1 MDGGQPVS
9 GFGELLRSQRERAG
23 MTQQCLA
30 DHATLSVR
38 AVRDMEAGRVRRP
51 RHETVRLVADALRL
65 TGRARSAFEASARR
79 QVPAEEPTAPPAPRT
94 AIVGRERE
102 TATLARCLTGDGD
115 RLVSVVGLGGVG
127 KTRLALEAAWHTHRS
142 ERWPVHWVSC
152 GDRLSLAAPAGR
164 TGPLE
169 AVGDRPALLVLDGA
183 DDGLD
188 HTLLDRVF
196 HRHPSLRVLVTTR
209 SPLSLDG
216 EQVVPLAPL
225 DTPGPDTAPSDL
237 AAVPAVRLMLA
248 HMRRLRPGLTLEPSD
263 TLAIA
268 GLCAY
273 LDGLPRALEYAAG
286 WTLLESPGRLTER
299 LSAAPFGL
307 AAPPVTHCERGD
319 VRDALDEALRSLTA
333 DQLAFVRLLSDS
345 ASDWSLEEAAAADG
359 RSAQHCHQSLHEL
372 LSRGLLRLT
381 PDRNSARFA
390 VLNLVRTVCR
400 EQYGTPGLAPMPGE
414 PLPRTPFPA
423 ALVS

>member
-9 GFGELLRSQRERAG
+9 GFGELLRSRREHAG

-51 RHETVRLVADALRL
+51 RHETVRLMADALRL
-65 TGRARSAFEASARR
+65 TGSARSAFEAAARR
-79 QVPAEEPTAPPAPRT
+79 QAPAAEPAAPPAPRT

-102 TATLARCLTGDGD
+102 TAALAHCLTGDGD

-127 KTRLALEAAWHTHRS
+127 KTRLALEAAWRVHDS
-142 ERWPVHWVSC
+142 GRWPVHWVSC
-152 GDRLSLAAPAGR
+152 GDRGSLAAL
-164 TGPLE
+164 TGGTGLAE
-169 AVGDRPALLVLDGA
+169 VAGDRPALLVLDGA

-188 HTLLDRVF
+188 HTLLDRAF
-196 HRHPSLRVLVTTR
+196 RRRPGLRVLITTR

-225 DTPGPDTAPSDL
+225 DTPRPDTAAREL
-237 AAVPAVRLMLA
+237 AEVPAVRLMLA

-263 TLAIA
+263 LPAVA

-286 WTLLESPGRLTER
+286 WTLLESPARLTER

-319 VRDALDEALRSLTA
+319 VREALDEALRSLTA
-333 DQLAFVRLLSDS
+333 DQLAFVRLLSDPDT
-345 ASDWSLEEAAAADG
+345 DWSLEEAAAAGG
-359 RSAQHCHQSLHEL
+359 RSARHCHQAVHEL
-372 LSRGLLRLT
+372 LSRGLLRLA
-381 PDRNSARFA
+381 PERGGARFA

-400 EQYGTPGLAPMPGE
+400 ERYRTPGL
-414 PLPRTPFPA
+414 PLAPFPA

>member
-9 GFGELLRSQRERAG
+9 GFGELLRYRRERAG

-65 TGRARSAFEASARR
+65 TGGARSAFEAAARR
-79 QVPAEEPTAPPAPRT
+79 QVPEEEPLAPPAART

-102 TATLARCLTGDGD
+102 TAALTHCLTGDGD

-127 KTRLALEAAWHTHRS
+127 KTRLALEAAWRTHRS
-142 ERWPVHWVSC
+142 QGWPVHWTTG
-152 GDRLSLAAPAGR
+152 GDRLSPAAL
-164 TGPLE
+164 TGGDGPME
-169 AVGDRPALLVLDGA
+169 IAGDRPALLVLDGA

-188 HTLLDRVF
+188 HSLLDRVF
-196 HRHPSLRVLVTTR
+196 DRRPGLRVLITTR

-225 DTPGPDTAPSDL
+225 DTPGPDTAPGDL
-237 AAVPAVRLMLA
+237 AEVPAVRLMLA

-268 GLCAY
+268 GLCAF

-286 WTLLESPGRLTER
+286 WTLLESPRRLTER
-299 LSAAPFGL
+299 LSASPFGL

-319 VRDALDEALRSLTA
+319 VREALDEALRSLTA

-345 ASDWSLEEAAAADG
+345 ASDWSLEEAAAAGG
-359 RSAQHCHQSLHEL
+359 RSARDCHQSVHEL

-381 PDRNSARFA
+381 PDPDGARFA

-400 EQYGTPGLAPMPGE
+400 EQYATPGLAQVSGE

>member
-9 GFGELLRSQRERAG
+9 GFGELLRDQRERAG

-38 AVRDMEAGRVRRP
+38 AVRDLEAGRVRRP

-65 TGRARSAFEASARR
+65 TGRTRTAFEAAASRR
-79 QVPAEEPTAPPAPRT
+79 PPAAEPAAPPAPRT
-94 AIVGRERE
+94 AIVGREQE
-102 TATLARCLTGDGD
+102 TATLTHCLTGEGD

-127 KTRLALEAAWHTHRS
+127 KTRLALAAAWHTHRS
-142 ERWPVHWVSC
+142 ERWPVHWVPC
-152 GDRLSLAAPAGR
+152 GERGTLAALADGAD
-164 TGPLE
+164 LE
-169 AVGDRPALLVLDGA
+169 GAADRPALLVLDGA
-183 DDGLD
+183 DGSLDPALLEGL
-188 HTLLDRVF
+188 F
-196 HRHPSLRVLVTTR
+196 HRLPGLRVLITSR
-209 SPLSLDG
+209 APLGLDG

-225 DTPGPDTAPSDL
+225 ATPGPDTAPRDL
-237 AAVPAVRLMLA
+237 AEVPAVRLMLA
-248 HMRRLRPGLTLEPSD
+248 HMRRLRPGLTLEPAD

-286 WTLLESPGRLTER
+286 WTLLESPDRLTRR
-299 LSAAPFGL
+299 LAASPFGL

-319 VRDALDEALRSLTA
+319 VREALDEALRSLTA
-333 DQLAFVRLLSDS
+333 DQLALVRLLSD
-345 ASDWSLEEAAAADG
+345 AAPDWSLEEAAAVSG
-359 RSAQHCHQSLHEL
+359 HSAPHCHQTVHGL
-372 LSRGLLRLT
+372 LVRGLLRLT
-381 PDRNSARFA
+381 GRQDTARFA

-400 EQYGTPGLAPMPGE
+400 EPNDAPGRV
-414 PLPRTPFPA
+414 PLPRTPYPA